1 MDFYQMLNMAHTSA
15 AIALFSLSMIT
26 VSISVLIAVK
36 PAADQGNDEFVKKAN
51 TVGLVENITAAV
63 VILTGLVAM
72 VMGSWPLS
80 QLWLW
85 MSLVIVVFYSL
96 TNSYVTKPARMLVAQ
111 GGSAIKA
118 GMQVLLQV
126 AQFLLLLVA
135 FALML
140 IKPSF

>member
-1 MDFYQMLNMAHTSA
+1 MDFYQMLNMVHAGGA
-15 AIALFSLSMIT
+15 VMLFSLAM
-26 VSISVLIAVK
+26 VSITIAVLIAVK
-36 PAADQGNDEFVKKAN
+36 PAADRANAGLVKKAD
-51 TVGLVENITAAV
+51 TIGLIENITAIV
-63 VILTGLVAM
+63 VALTGLIAM
-72 VMGSWPLS
+72 LMGSWPLS

-85 MSLVIVVFYSL
+85 MSLVIVVFYAL
-96 TNSYVTKPARMLVAQ
+96 TNNYVTKPARQVVAQ

-118 GMQVLLQV
+118 GMQVLLEV